1 MFIPIKSLCDNI
13 FSNDE
18 KIISNEI
25 SQTISYCKML
35 IAEVKKTKSD
45 KDIKKLII
53 EHMYIIY
60 YCFKMIGVLKLT
72 SGLSNIFVNQIDANI
87 ENYIDSFFSEQNNLI
102 LFQNIRK
109 NARENKNKDEL
120 YFCENMI
127 DKFNKNYKNK
137 ELEMEIKKITNN
149 ISEILEKEEKI
160 KIPLKL
166 KKYFG
171 NQEYC
176 LLNREKYYTIQKKIL
191 NPNTRKEI
199 ESLYFA
205 KSDRCFGLLEKLAI
219 LRYEYANKLDFA
231 TFHDYSKRRETY
243 NSEEIKSLIGDLILK
258 IDFRSKKEVK
268 RITKKL
274 SNDKYKKKVDFCDF
288 IYYHEEMGSK
298 CFFTFKDVT
307 YILFKYINK
316 YFSLELKEV
325 ENKEKLWNKK
335 IKKYEITF
343 ENKKLGYI
351 YFDIEH
357 NMNKKISSPICIHM
371 CHDYIDI
378 DGNKYDKKVAV
389 ICNFNTKIKN
399 ISHSD
404 VISLFK
410 EFGNAIQFLS
420 YDTKTG
426 NMIYRDDFYLLTSKI
441 MEYICWEK
449 DFLIELCKGNEEL
462 VEHILFTRFINFA
475 NSIKLRCVN
484 AYFDHIIHNSK
495 DLIVDLKKIGT
506 YGGDVFKTLYKQIFK
521 NVFASQKDI
530 LNMEIDKIHP
540 IVVLQ
545 EINGTETSVYE
556 NIVIEILS
564 YSVFSLIKANK
575 GKKYIEILSKA
586 GSDKFKEQIKKFIS
600 KIEDNYNLYLQELIG
615 YNEIDTEL
623 NMKIKN
629 ENSTYNSTD
638 NDVNYFDDGDEDED
652 RNSDN
657 KENTIFIDRKLELN

>member
-1 MFIPIKSLCDNI
+1 MFIPIKSLCDNM

-18 KIISNEI
+18 KKVSTEI
-25 SQTISYCKML
+25 NQTITYCKML
-35 IAEVKKTKSD
+35 ISEIKKTKSES
-45 KDIKKLII
+45 DIKKLVI

-72 SGLSNIFVNQIDANI
+72 SGLNDDFISQMDTSV
-87 ENYIDSFFSEQNNLI
+87 ENYIDSFFSDQNNLI

-109 NARENKNKDEL
+109 KAKDNKDKDEM

-127 DKFNKNYKNK
+127 DKFNRNHKNK
-137 ELEMEIKKITNN
+137 ELEIEIKKITNN

-160 KIPLKL
+160 KIPMKL
-166 KKYFG
+166 RKYFD
-171 NQEYC
+171 NQEYY
-176 LLNREKYYTIQKKIL
+176 LLSRDKYYTIQKKIL
-191 NPNTRKEI
+191 NPNIRKEI
-199 ESLYFA
+199 ESLYFS

-219 LRYEYANKLDFA
+219 LRHEYAKKLDFS

-243 NSEEIKSLIGDLILK
+243 NSDEIKSLIGDLILK

-288 IYYHEEMGSK
+288 IYYHEEMGSN
-298 CFFTFKDVT
+298 CFFTFKEIIFV
-307 YILFKYINK
+307 LFKYINK
-316 YFSLELKEV
+316 YFSIELKEV

-335 IKKYEITF
+335 IKKYEVLC
-343 ENKKLGYI
+343 ESKKLGYI
-351 YFDIEH
+351 YFDIEY
-357 NMNKKISSPICIHM
+357 NINKKTSSPICIHM
-371 CHDYIDI
+371 CHDYVDI
-378 DGNKYDKKVAV
+378 DNNKYDKKVAI
-389 ICNFNTKIKN
+389 ICNYNIKEKN

-404 VISLFK
+404 IISLFK
-410 EFGNAIQFLS
+410 EFGNAIHFLS
-420 YDTKTG
+420 YETKTG
-426 NMIYRDDFYLLTSKI
+426 NMMFRDDFYLLTSKI

-484 AYFDHIIHNSK
+484 AYFDHIIHNSEE
-495 DLIVDLKKIGT
+495 LIVDLKKIGS

-540 IVVLQ
+540 IVILQ

-564 YSVFSLIKANK
+564 YSVFSLIKLNK
-575 GKKYIEILSKA
+575 GKKYIEIVSKA
-586 GSDKFKEQIKKFIS
+586 GSDKFKELVKKFIS

-629 ENSTYNSTD
+629 ENSTHNSTD
-638 NDVNYFDDGDEDED
+638 NDINYFDDGDS
-652 RNSDN
+652 NNYSDNNN
-657 KENTIFIDRKLELN
+657 KENIIFIDRKLELN